1 MLFGTIVKKARMQ
14 EVLNVPETQ
23 LTRESSGG
31 GVLLAPNDAFAQVMG
46 LEHQEC
52 VCGVSFGPTSS
63 SRKTRDV

>member
-1 MLFGTIVKKARMQ
+1 MLFVTIVKKARMQ

-23 LTRESSGG
+23 LTGESSGG
-31 GVLLAPNDAFAQVMG
+31 GVLLVPNDAFAQVMG
-46 LEHQEC
+46 PEHQGC